1 MQPHLILGRIA
12 GIEIGLHYSWLIIA
26 VLLTLSLGGH
36 FAEVNPNWSAA
47 VVWAASIVTGV
58 LFFASIV
65 LHEMAHA
72 LVARSR
78 GLPVRAITLFALCGV
93 ASIEKDAA
101 DAKTEFWMG
110 IAGPL
115 ASVGIGLMCAGLAYA
130 SGWGLNLTPD
140 SPPMAVL
147 VWLGYIN
154 VMLAAFNMIPG
165 FPLDGGRVLRAVI
178 WWATGQADR
187 ATKIAARI
195 GQGVAITFMVFGLW
209 QFLGGSGFGGLW
221 MALIGWFLLDA
232 AGSAY
237 AQVDLIAGLR
247 GLRVGD
253 IVSEEC
259 VTLDPRMTLQ
269 TFADDYVLR
278 TGQRC
283 FVVREGGRI
292 AGLITPADLRHVERE
307 RWPVTPVRDVMRPV
321 SSLRTVTPET
331 SVADALHQMGR
342 DDVNQLPV
350 MSDGEMRGML
360 SRGRILQVLQAKSEL
375 SM

>member
-1 MQPHLILGRIA
+1 MQPHLMLGRIA

-26 VLLTLSLGGH
+26 ALLTLSLAGH
-36 FAEVNPNWSAA
+36 FAAVNPNWPGV

-58 LFFASIV
+58 LFFAAIV
-65 LHEMAHA
+65 VHEMAHA

-78 GLPVRAITLFALCGV
+78 GLPVRTITLFALGGV
-93 ASIEKDAA
+93 ASIERDAA

-115 ASVGIGLMCAGLAYA
+115 ASVGIGFMCVGLAYA

-154 VMLAAFNMIPG
+154 FMLAAFNMIPG
-165 FPLDGGRVLRAVI
+165 FPLDGGRVLRAAI

-195 GQGVAITFMVFGLW
+195 GQGVALAFMIFGVW
-209 QFLGGSGFGGLW
+209 QFLSGSGFGGVW
-221 MALIGWFLLDA
+221 MAMIGWFLLDA
-232 AGSAY
+232 AGAAY

-247 GLRVGD
+247 GLRVRD
-253 IVSEEC
+253 ILSEHC
-259 VTLDPRMTLQ
+259 VALDPRTTLQ
-269 TFADDYVLR
+269 TFADEYVLR

-283 FVVREGGRI
+283 FVVREGARI
-292 AGLITPADLRHVERE
+292 AGLITPGDLRYVERA
-307 RWPVTPVRDVMRPV
+307 RWSVTPVRDVMRPV
-321 SSLRTVTPET
+321 GSLRTVGLDT
-331 SVADALHQMGR
+331 SVTDALHLMGR

-350 MSDGEMRGML
+350 MANGELQGVL
-360 SRGRILQVLQAKSEL
+360 SRGRIMQILQAKAEL